1 MSQNQ
6 HARVVDTAIDSKRD
20 EVKKTETMEMRSI
33 VDDSLGW
40 GMKDYFKK
48 GNLYT
53 DCMQPIRFCIQ
64 TKTPPFPP
72 GH

>member
-6 HARVVDTAIDSKRD
+6 PARVVDAAIGSKGD
-20 EVKKTETMEMRSI
+20 EVMKTETMEMGSI

-48 GNLYT
+48 GNLHT
-53 DCMQPIRFCIQ
+53 DSMQPIRSCIQ